1 MVDVK
6 ALGRQRKRYL
16 AFATSWALVAIVLCL
31 LVGALFIAF
40 PVVNGLMEVIAFG
53 TSRIDNVLGTEDFW
67 VPLGC
72 GGVLVLISLG
82 IGLNW
87 ALSKPF
93 FIADHELGLV
103 FGHGRKAESTMR
115 WDTLTSMTRSQSYDV
130 KSRVSRTTYTLYTN
144 EKRTFY
150 FSGGI
155 SGVDELVK
163 TCQARID
170 AAVGP
175 TYESLLR
182 SGKRAHFGWMSLDDR
197 AVYIGD
203 FATPWPEVRGVEA
216 GPSSI
221 VVQTKTISA
230 DAPQSAPLEKVH
242 NWWILLRLARQYMR

>member
-6 ALGRQRKRYL
+6 TLGPQRNRYL
-16 AFATSWALVAIVLCL
+16 AFARGWALVTIVLCL

-40 PVVNGLMEVIAFG
+40 PVVNGLMEVVNFG
-53 TSRIDNVLGTEDFW
+53 TSRIDNVLDTEDFW

-72 GGVLVLISLG
+72 GGVLLVIGLG

-93 FIADHELGLV
+93 FIADHEQGLV
-103 FGHGRKAESTMR
+103 FGHGRKAESVMR
-115 WDTLTSMTRSQSYDV
+115 WDTLTSMTRTQSYDV
-130 KSRVSRTTYTLYTN
+130 KTRVSRTTYTLYTN
-144 EKRTFY
+144 DKRTFY

-155 SGVDELVK
+155 PRVDELVK
-163 TCQARID
+163 TCQSRID

-175 TYESLLR
+175 VYESLLR

-203 FATPWPEVRGVEA
+203 FATPWPEVRGIES

-230 DAPQSAPLEKVH
+230 NAPQSAPLEKVH
-242 NWWILLRLARQYMR
+242 NWWILLRLARQYIR